1 MGGIVNIC
9 GAKGLTYGYRQ
20 DQWVI
25 QGNPFLKKFHPCK
38 FSQRAMEEG
47 QNVDLVNTR

>member
-25 QGNPFLKKFHPCK
+25 QGNPFLKKFRPCK